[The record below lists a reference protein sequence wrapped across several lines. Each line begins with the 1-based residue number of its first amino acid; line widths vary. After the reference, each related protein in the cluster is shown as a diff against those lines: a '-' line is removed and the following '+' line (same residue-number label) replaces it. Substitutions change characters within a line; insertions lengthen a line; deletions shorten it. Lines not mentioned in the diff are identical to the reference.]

1 MLVGCIRG
9 MAGSRSYS
17 VLYSRASNARGKTS
31 AQLKALRGWYESLIF
46 QRLRSAIDFL
56 YMRAGV
62 VYCTRVL
69 AIKVILPSE
78 QREVQNGADDKRFR
92 QMRDEYLAD
101 GTYNVGSMILSLLA
115 YGKSIALSHNN
126 AGSVSWRKDRLVMS
140 YRSRPIS
147 LARIRTMIGDVIT
160 EAADKLWTK
169 LMWRK
174 RDYRFEVPLEQFEDD
189 VTFMKRAV
197 SFLTNRASGLVDKR
211 GWMPKLFLQDRNVF
225 VIQGQMVV
233 VTRYH
238 KSQSQFYKPKV
249 ILRFL
254 LWKVGQLLAMYLAY
268 VQPLQWYLSEEVRGF
283 GYSDHFWA
291 NEYGPWGT
299 DRLTKIIRR
308 ETEERLGTRLTTLDY
323 LHVAI
328 SIEREVV
335 GDHFT
340 QGYIK
345 ETSEIEEV
353 RSTRMTPWRS
363 WQDEVEIGAN
373 R

>member
-1 MLVGCIRG
+1 
-9 MAGSRSYS
+9 
-17 VLYSRASNARGKTS
+17 
-31 AQLKALRGWYESLIF
+31 
-46 QRLRSAIDFL
+46 
-56 YMRAGV
+56 MRAGV

-78 QREVQNGADDKRFR
+78 QQEVQNGADDKRFR
-92 QMRDEYLAD
+92 QMRGKYLVD

-115 YGKSIALSHNN
+115 HGKSIALSHNN
-126 AGSVSWRKDRLVMS
+126 GGSMSWRKDPLVMS
-140 YRSRPIS
+140 YRSWPIS
-147 LARIRTMIGDVIT
+147 LARIKTMIGDVIT

-174 RDYRFEVPLEQFEDD
+174 RDYRFEVPLEQFEDG

-197 SFLTNRASGLVDKR
+197 SFLTNRARRLADNR
-211 GWMPKLFLQDRNVF
+211 GWMPKRAFTKAHTPMVRSYIRVVGGRRWPCKGISVRSTASASCFCSAFTSRGIKTARGSEITTIRFWEVFLHDRNVF

-268 VQPLQWYLSEEVRGF
+268 VQPLQWYLSEEAGN
-283 GYSDHFWA
+283 G
-291 NEYGPWGT
+291 GT
-299 DRLTKIIRR
+299 VWDAVA
-308 ETEERLGTRLTTLDY
+308 TLDY

-328 SIEREVV
+328 SSEREVV
-335 GDHFT
+335 SDHST

-345 ETSEIEEV
+345 ESGTEEAEVDEDDALEILAG
-353 RSTRMTPWRS
+353 RGG
-363 WQDEVEIGAN
+363 EIGAN

>member
-1 MLVGCIRG
+1 
-9 MAGSRSYS
+9 
-17 VLYSRASNARGKTS
+17 
-31 AQLKALRGWYESLIF
+31 
-46 QRLRSAIDFL
+46 
-56 YMRAGV
+56 MRAGV

-197 SFLTNRASGLVDKR
+197 SFLTNRASGLADKR
-211 GWMPKLFLQDRNVF
+211 GWMPKRTFTYAHTPTDRNVF

-238 KSQSQFYKPKV
+238 NSQSQFYNPKV

-363 WQDEVEIGAN
+363 WQDEVARLGRIGKGCRWMSHA
-373 R
+373 RAI